1 MGSMR
6 YAWRREPVVVGKGSS
21 RRRAIGWIIAAAS
34 VLGVIAWADPA
45 FAGQASA
52 PASIIGR
59 VTDESGAVLPGVTV
73 TATGPALQVP
83 QVVSVTD
90 AQGEY
95 RLTPLPIG
103 TYTTTYE
110 LTGFTTVRREN
121 IRLTVGFIA
130 KLDQVLAVGSVS
142 ETLTVSAASPIVDV
156 TSTVTR
162 TEISHEQIESLPT
175 SRDGLKAFFALV
187 PGMRQNLDVAMS
199 GITENPGR
207 SRINGQ
213 TGSMWTL
220 LDGVRIGGTGAF
232 PEYSSVDG
240 ARAQT
245 AGSNAEAPMKG
256 VLLDMVVKSGGN
268 KFSGELFQQFSNH
281 YFQSNNI
288 DADLMAYGVRT
299 PPKLHYQTDSS
310 ANVGGRIIR
319 DKLWFYGAA
328 RRQGYKQDSLDAFF
342 PDGTQVALETRMTYH
357 VEKLSYQPATGHK
370 LIFLNHFARE
380 WQFRGANRFVAAE
393 SREINEWPYTTRKIE
408 WQAVH
413 SSSLMTSVQYG
424 YFAYPDGGQDGITP
438 DKPSTID
445 LATQAVTGQ
454 ALSAGSNANTRRQHG
469 RGIVTWYRGAHEF
482 KGGVDGIYESGGT
495 SYEPRGAA
503 GEYQLRFN
511 NGLPAEIEFRNTPIR
526 PKAVSTYLGS
536 FVSDN
541 WRVGRSL
548 TLSLGLRYERSEA
561 YVPEQCREA
570 APFAQAGCFP
580 KAAYPAW
587 NSFAPRVHFAYDVL
601 GNGRLAIKGGY
612 GLYNEIR
619 DNANALSA
627 NTLARSQYRWR
638 DLNGNRNYDAGEVNL
653 DPNGPDFISTAQGVP
668 QVPNP
673 DQKQPRSDEFLLS
686 LEHELAANFGLSV
699 TGIYARN
706 RNIARLL
713 TIARPYEAYNIPTT
727 RPDPGADNVL
737 GTADDPG
744 TSITFYEYP
753 VALRGAAFDP
763 AMLITDPE
771 SNQDYKTLQVA
782 ATRRR
787 TNGWQL
793 SASFATT
800 KRHIPAGSG
809 SAYNPNTEIFTA
821 NDTWD
826 YTTKISGGYTLP
838 YGINGSAIFEYRN
851 GEPRARQ
858 VQFRGQSTITNIV
871 LNVEPVG
878 ARHDENTTM
887 LDLRGAKTFNIGRGQ
902 TLDLRVELF
911 NVLNINSIRNPNL
924 RSGPD
929 FLAPVAAGGNNNT
942 AIVPPRLLE
951 FIVAYRF

>member
-6 YAWRREPVVVGKGSS
+6 HAPECEQLVQVNVSS
-21 RRRAIGWIIAAAS
+21 RRRHIGWIIAAAS
-34 VLGVIAWADPA
+34 VLCAIVWAEPA
-45 FAGQASA
+45 FAGQGTA

-59 VTDESGAVLPGVTV
+59 VTDGSGAVLPGVTV

-103 TYTTTYE
+103 TYTATYE
-110 LTGFTTVRREN
+110 LAGFGTVRREN
-121 IRLTVGFIA
+121 IRLTVGFVA
-130 KLDQVLAVGSVS
+130 RLDQVLAVAAIA
-142 ETLTVSAASPIVDV
+142 ETVTVSAASPVVDI
-156 TSTVTR
+156 TSTETR
-162 TEISHEQIESLPT
+162 TDISHDQIEALPT

-220 LDGVRIGGTGAF
+220 LDGVRIGATGAF
-232 PEYSSVDG
+232 PEYSSIDG

-256 VLLDMVVKSGGN
+256 VLLDMTVKSGGN
-268 KFSGELFQQFSNH
+268 TFSGDLFWQYTNH
-281 YFQSNNI
+281 HLQSNNI
-288 DADLMAYGVRT
+288 DEGLKAFGVRT
-299 PPKLHYQTDSS
+299 PPKLHYQSDASGTL
-310 ANVGGRIIR
+310 GGRIVR
-319 DKLWFYGAA
+319 DKLWFFGSA
-328 RRQGYKQDSLDAFF
+328 RRQEYKLDSLDAFF
-342 PDGTQVALETRMTYH
+342 PDGKQVALETRMTYH
-357 VEKLSYQPATGHK
+357 VQKLSYQPVVGHK
-370 LIFLNHFARE
+370 FIVLNHFARE
-380 WQFRGANRFVAAE
+380 WQFRGANRFVAADA
-393 SREINEWPYTTRKIE
+393 REVNEWPYATRKIE

-413 SSSLMTSVQYG
+413 SSSLLTSVQYG
-424 YFAYPDGGQDGITP
+424 FFGYPDGGQDGITP

-445 LATQAVTGQ
+445 IATQAVAGQ
-454 ALSAGSNANTRRQHG
+454 ALSAGSNANTRRHHG
-469 RGIVTWYRGAHEF
+469 RGVVTWYRGAHEV
-482 KGGVDGIYESGGT
+482 KGGADAIHETGGT
-495 SYEPRGAA
+495 SFNPRGAA

-511 NGLPAEIEFRNTPIR
+511 NGVPIEIEVRNTPIT
-526 PKAVSTYLGS
+526 PKTVSSYLGT

-541 WRVGRSL
+541 WRIGQSL

-570 APFAQAGCFP
+570 APFAAAGCFP
-580 KAAYPAW
+580 KAGYPVW
-587 NSFAPRVHFAYDVL
+587 NSFAPRVHFSYDVL

-612 GLYNEIR
+612 GRFNELR

-627 NTLARSQYRWR
+627 NTLARTQYRWR

-653 DPNGPDFISTAQGVP
+653 DRNGPDFISTAQGVP
-668 QVPNP
+668 QVVNP
-673 DQKQPRSDEFLLS
+673 DQKQPKADEFLVS
-686 LEHELAANFGLSV
+686 LEHEVAANFGLSF

-706 RNIARLL
+706 FNIARLL

-727 RPDPGADNVL
+727 RPDPGIDNIV

-744 TSITFYEYP
+744 KSITFYEYP

-763 AMLITDPE
+763 SMLITDPK
-771 SNQDYKTLQVA
+771 SNQNFKTLQVA

-793 SASFATT
+793 SSSFAVT
-800 KRHIPAGSG
+800 KKHIPAGSG

-838 YGINGSAIFEYRN
+838 YGINTSAIFEYRN

-858 VQFRGQSTITNIV
+858 VQFRGQGTITNIV

-878 ARHDENTTM
+878 ARHDDNTTM
-887 LDLRGAKTFNIGRGQ
+887 LDLRGAKQFALGGGR
-902 TLDLRVELF
+902 TLDARVELF
-911 NVLNINSIRNPNL
+911 NVLNINAIRSPNM
-924 RSGPD
+924 RSGRD
-929 FLAPVAAGGNNNT
+929 FLAPIAQGGNNNT

-951 FIVAYRF
+951 FIVAFKF